1 MSVVLKSGSAAL
13 RAKVRPFG
21 PRAHVQEP
29 EPARPDP
36 EAERLRAALAEAQAA
51 LAERDDV
58 IAGLPARIEAA
69 LAEGEDKGRAA
80 AESMEATRLDILDQA
95 AKRGLAL
102 YAEEIASLERLA
114 PLLARTCLD
123 KMLLDD
129 AERVKTVSALL
140 HGQLARLEAGAAV
153 RIQVAAEDFP
163 SAEALAGL
171 APAPCEIIPS
181 PALASGDC
189 TIQLR
194 LGALEIGIGQQWGAL
209 RATLEEMEA

>member
-21 PRAHVQEP
+21 ARPRSQEP
-29 EPARPDP
+29 EPPRPDP
-36 EAERLRAALAEAQAA
+36 EAERLRAALAEAETA
-51 LAERDDV
+51 LAGRDDV
-58 IAGLPARIEAA
+58 IAGIPARIEAA

-80 AESMEATRLDILDQA
+80 AESMEVERLDILDQA
-95 AKRGLAL
+95 AKRALAL
-102 YAEEIASLERLA
+102 YAEAIASLERLA
-114 PLLARTCLD
+114 ALLARTCLD

-153 RIQVAAEDFP
+153 RIQVAAADFP
-163 SAEALAGL
+163 STEALARL
-171 APAPCEIIPS
+171 APTPCEIVPS

-189 TIQLR
+189 TIQLS

-209 RATLEEMEA
+209 RATLEEMEE

>member
-1 MSVVLKSGSAAL
+1 MSAVLKSGSAAL

-21 PRAHVQEP
+21 ARTQLQEP
-29 EPARPDP
+29 EPPRPDP
-36 EAERLRAALAEAQAA
+36 EAVRLRAALAEAKAA
-51 LAERDDV
+51 LAEKDDL
-58 IAGLPARIEAA
+58 IAGIPARIEAA

-80 AESMEATRLDILDQA
+80 AESMEAERLDILDRA
-95 AKRGLAL
+95 ATRALAL

-140 HGQLARLEAGAAV
+140 HGQLARLDAGAAV

-163 SAEALAGL
+163 STEALAGL
-171 APAPCEIIPS
+171 APAPCEILPS
-181 PALASGDC
+181 PALNSGDC
-189 TIQLR
+189 TIQLS
-194 LGALEIGIGQQWGAL
+194 LGALEIGIDQQWGAL
-209 RATLEEMEA
+209 RDMLEEMEA

>member
-13 RAKVRPFG
+13 RAQVRPFG
-21 PRAHVQEP
+21 ARTRVQEP
-29 EPARPDP
+29 EPPRPDP

-58 IAGLPARIEAA
+58 IAGIPARIEVA
-69 LAEGEDKGRAA
+69 LAEGEDTGRAA
-80 AESMEATRLDILDQA
+80 AESKEAEQLDILDQA
-95 AKRGLAL
+95 AKRALAL

-181 PALASGDC
+181 PALKSGDC
-189 TIQLR
+189 VIQLR

-209 RATLEEMEA
+209 RATLEEMEG

>member
-1 MSVVLKSGSAAL
+1 MSVLLKSGSAAL
-13 RAKVRPFG
+13 RAQVRPFG
-21 PRAHVQEP
+21 ARPRVREP
-29 EPARPDP
+29 EPPRPDP

-58 IAGLPARIEAA
+58 IAGIPARIAAA

-80 AESMEATRLDILDQA
+80 AERMEAERLDVLDQA
-95 AKRGLAL
+95 AKRALAL

-114 PLLARTCLD
+114 LLLARTCLD
-123 KMLLDD
+123 KMLLGD

-163 SAEALAGL
+163 STEALAQL
-171 APAPCEIIPS
+171 APAPCEIVPS
-181 PALASGDC
+181 PALRPGEC
-189 TIQLR
+189 TVQLR